1 MSSGQDTVTSTQ
13 REMWVDTLRV
23 VVIAGVI
30 VMHTATGY
38 VVDIAGWYYDDELDA
53 SGPVALLLAF
63 PAALGGLFALGPLFF
78 VAGWFSAVS
87 LAHHGTSSF
96 LRSRLLRLG
105 VPLVAFVLVVNPLCD
120 FIGNYRQEGEPL
132 TSYYAAED
140 YEVGVMWFVVALLV
154 FSFGYAGLRRFR
166 PRPAGPAIGEPAR
179 VARLLVLA
187 ALTTAVGSLVVW
199 QWWPLSADEF
209 MNMRVAH
216 WPQGAVLFALGVTAN
231 ETRWLDTVSATSRRR
246 IGWVAAAGVAGLL
259 VLTVV
264 GLATG
269 DLDGVLDGQG
279 AATVPFAVLDG
290 IIAVTGTVWLVA
302 VLRRRT
308 WTIPRP
314 MLAKAGRASYATYF
328 LHPLVVTTLMTLLAP
343 VPGGAVAKF
352 VLVSAVAVPACF
364 AVGHGATR
372 VPGLSRVL

>member
-1 MSSGQDTVTSTQ
+1 
-13 REMWVDTLRV
+13 MWVDALRV

-53 SGPVALLLAF
+53 SGPIALLLSF

-87 LAHHGTSSF
+87 LAHHGTSPF

-120 FIGNYRQEGEPL
+120 FVGNYRQEGEPL
-132 TSYYAAED
+132 TSYYTAED

-154 FSFGYAGLRRFR
+154 FSFGYAGLRRLR
-166 PRPAGPAIGEPAR
+166 PRPAGPAIGEPPR
-179 VARLLVLA
+179 VTRLLVLS

-199 QWWPLSADEF
+199 QWWPLTADEF
-209 MNMRVAH
+209 MNLRVAH
-216 WPQGAVLFALGVTAN
+216 WPQGAVLFALGVAAV
-231 ETRWLDTVSATSRRR
+231 ETRWLDAVSPSSRRR
-246 IGWVAAAGVAGLL
+246 IGWVAAAGVAALL

-264 GLATG
+264 ELASG
-269 DLDGVLDGQG
+269 DFDAVMEGRGATTVL
-279 AATVPFAVLDG
+279 FAVLDG

-302 VLRRRT
+302 VLRRRS
-308 WTIPRP
+308 WTVPRP
-314 MLAKAGRASYATYF
+314 LLTKAGRASYATYF

-343 VPGGAVAKF
+343 VPGGAAVKF
-352 VLVSAVAVPACF
+352 VLVSTVAVPACF
-364 AVGHGATR
+364 AVGYAATR
-372 VPGLSRVL
+372 VPGLAKVL